1 MSKTLT
7 KHEVNLK
14 KFRRINDKSLRQ
26 HLIHK
31 FLNSY
36 GYDKGEVTAQAI
48 VDDILKTI
56 EHYFVLNSSAV
67 GGPTSHWSR
76 WHRGSH
82 RQMNAIYAM
91 VNWCGWQFQ

>member
-26 HLIHK
+26 LLIHK

-48 VDDILKTI
+48 VDDILKTV

-67 GGPTSHWSR
+67 GGPTGEKATGADGSR
-76 WHRGSH
+76 
-82 RQMNAIYAM
+82 
-91 VNWCGWQFQ
+91 